1 MRRVDVR
8 VKRLG
13 RDATEIVVPASLGN
27 LGPGF
32 DTVSLAVSLYLRA
45 RVIRRIDDGRG
56 RLITRFI
63 DGPPRG
69 QNRIARAF
77 AAMPARKASL
87 PSIEVEVRSDI
98 PQRAGLGSSAAATIA
113 GLRLRALV
121 DGKRPLEEILGVASR
136 LERHPDNAAAALHG
150 GLTTSCVTSS
160 GHVNVGRWDW
170 PPSWRLVVATPE
182 AELSTAESR
191 RSLPS
196 VIPLA
201 DAVFNFQ
208 RLSQLLAAVQ
218 SRSAADLAGAFEDR
232 CHQPYRV
239 RLVPALRRAL
249 ALKHP
254 DILGVCLAGAGPSV
268 VVFAR
273 RNLATVA
280 GLLRAVYEKDGT
292 AVVIRTLRVHE
303 ERKV

>member
-1 MRRVDVR
+1 MDDRVVR
-8 VKRLG
+8 QDRN
-13 RDATEIVVPASLGN
+13 ANEIVVPASIGN

-32 DTVSLAVSLYLRA
+32 DTLSLAVSLYLRI
-45 RVIRRIDDGRG
+45 RVARRIDDGRG
-56 RLITRFI
+56 RLLTRFI
-63 DGPPRG
+63 DAPPRG
-69 QNRIARAF
+69 QNRIDRAF

-87 PSIEVEVRSDI
+87 PSLEIEVRSNI

-121 DGKRPLEEILGVASR
+121 DGRRPVGEILDVASR
-136 LERHPDNAAAALHG
+136 LERHPDNAAAALYG
-150 GLTTSCVTSS
+150 GLTSSCVASS

-170 PPSWRLVVATPE
+170 PPSWRVVVATPE

-232 CHQPYRV
+232 CHQPYRT

-254 DILGVCLAGAGPSV
+254 DVLGICLAGAGPSV
-268 VVFAR
+268 VMFAR

-280 GLLRAVYEKDGT
+280 GLLQAVYEEDGR
-292 AVVIRTLRVHE
+292 AVVVRTLRVHE
-303 ERKV
+303 ERKG